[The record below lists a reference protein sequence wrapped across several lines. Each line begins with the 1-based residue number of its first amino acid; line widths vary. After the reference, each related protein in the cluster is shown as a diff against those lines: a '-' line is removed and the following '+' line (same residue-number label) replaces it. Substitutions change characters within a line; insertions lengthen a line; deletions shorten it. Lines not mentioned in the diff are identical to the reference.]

1 MLPREVSPRQQRAF
15 EQALDSTIQSQAA
28 SGINPMVG
36 FGGASASAT
45 IDISGPGITSGGVNG
60 YSSCDEYGCYTAG
73 PPGEDIPGPPEQVIV
88 NGGSFTPW
96 SQINTAGFILPPQT
110 YPTIIGAGVGSALGR
125 QVGPFI
131 YEQGI
136 KNLWNWGRSE
146 GLTDLEIEEMIAGV
160 EGAEE
165 GGLLTAELGPW
176 AIGGALVGGLIGL
189 GSFYVYDALENAPT
203 VNQSTGPKK

>member
-1 MLPREVSPRQQRAF
+1 MESWP
-15 EQALDSTIQSQAA
+15 AA
-28 SGINPMVG
+28 ITQPNSR
-36 FGGASASAT
+36 SAS
-45 IDISGPGITSGGVNG
+45 
-60 YSSCDEYGCYTAG
+60 
-73 PPGEDIPGPPEQVIV
+73 
-88 NGGSFTPW
+88 
-96 SQINTAGFILPPQT
+96 QT